1 MATKKQRILG
11 ALLGV
16 HAGDSF
22 GAAHEFETWQA
33 IRQRFPPDGAIPREI
48 TGGGP
53 FGWAPGHATDDT
65 DMTRSILLGYMD
77 AKDAK
82 DAKDASGA
90 STDSLGLARAASK
103 HMLQWF
109 NGPWADRPAI
119 SRPSDVGGATA
130 RGLMLLMRS
139 AASSGELD
147 PRRAGAGH
155 GSCGNG
161 SLMRCIPTALFATDS
176 TALIAETALLSAVTH
191 NDWRCILA
199 CVAYNAMVRA
209 LVVDGAAPA
218 DAITAGLDTVT
229 SPATTDIAV
238 AALTVDGQPPPNTA
252 TLAQCQAEVV
262 AAIDRARLP
271 SFRVARLADEGPHI
285 LVEDDNG
292 QDVDALP
299 LEGRGFVLDS
309 LILAVAAVLDT
320 TRSWEELVV
329 DVVRVGRD
337 TDTNGAVAGGL
348 VGARDGIEAIP
359 ATWRA
364 KLQFGDE
371 FAQIVD
377 QLVGA

>member
-1 MATKKQRILG
+1 MTTRRQRILG

-33 IRQRFPPDGAIPREI
+33 IRQRFPPNGAIPRDI

-65 DMTRSILLGYMD
+65 DMTRAILLGYRD
-77 AKDAK
+77 RDLDTQKG
-82 DAKDASGA
+82 SN
-90 STDSLGLARAASK
+90 TDSLRLARTASK
-103 HMLQWF
+103 YMLQWF
-109 NGPWADRPAI
+109 HGPWADRPAN

-130 RGLMLLMRS
+130 RGLMLLTRN
-139 AASSGELD
+139 ASQQTGEVD

-161 SLMRCIPTALFATDS
+161 SLMRCIPTALFSSGD
-176 TALIAETALLSAVTH
+176 ALVAETVLLSAVTH

-199 CVAYNAMVRA
+199 CVAYNVMVRA
-209 LVVDGAAPA
+209 LVMDNATPEDAVAAGL
-218 DAITAGLDTVT
+218 DAITSSQTKDT
-229 SPATTDIAV
+229 II
-238 AALTVDGQPPPNTA
+238 AALTVNGQSPDSS
-252 TLAQCQAEVV
+252 TLAECQAEVV
-262 AAIDRARLP
+262 AAIDRACLP
-271 SFRVARLADEGPHI
+271 GFRVADLANQGPHVLI
-285 LVEDDNG
+285 EDDDG
-292 QDVDALP
+292 QEVDALP

-320 TRSWEELVV
+320 SRSWEDLVV

-371 FAQIVD
+371 FTKIVD
-377 QLVGA
+377 QLVGDEA